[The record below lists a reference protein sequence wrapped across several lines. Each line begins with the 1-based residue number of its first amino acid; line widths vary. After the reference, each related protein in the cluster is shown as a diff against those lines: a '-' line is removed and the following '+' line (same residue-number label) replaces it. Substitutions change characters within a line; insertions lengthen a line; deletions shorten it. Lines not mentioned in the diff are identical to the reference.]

1 MNNKEIKVTD
11 LTRFVEASGRI
22 FIPCQ
27 IREQLNIKNG
37 DGFNFFVD
45 KQTKKIILKPSRKM
59 TKTEKIN
66 EWVKN
71 IFNDISLSFRQIDF
85 ITQRNVVVCIC
96 SADESGFI
104 TNDIEEIDVGIA
116 ICSSDDKFNLDIGKC
131 ISYCKAIGKSI
142 PRFIYEK

>member
-1 MNNKEIKVTD
+1 
-11 LTRFVEASGRI
+11 
-22 FIPCQ
+22 
-27 IREQLNIKNG
+27 
-37 DGFNFFVD
+37 
-45 KQTKKIILKPSRKM
+45 M

-71 IFNDISLSFRQIDF
+71 ILSDISLSFRQIDF

-104 TNDIEEIDVGIA
+104 TNDIGEIDVGIA
-116 ICSSDDKFNLDIGKC
+116 ICSSDDKFNFDIGKC

-142 PRFIYEK
+142 PHFIYEK